1 MVAAPGAWAGLARTK
16 IPSVQMFRGLALSLL
31 AWGPM
36 LRRLMRSR
44 LLFGPPIALAVM
56 IATAWGVGALY
67 YADLLAPRVAAV
79 TFAAATVLAFALL
92 PWRRAL
98 AGFLVV
104 FFLLVAWW
112 LRIPASNDRAW
123 QRDVAVT
130 PRATVAG
137 DRVTIHGV
145 RNFEYATETEFVERW
160 EDRTYDLGRLDA
172 VDLIASYWAGR
183 AIAHVFVSFGFGSDH
198 VAVSVETRKERHE
211 QYSTI
216 SGLFK
221 QYELVYV
228 VADERDLVRLRT
240 TVRQPNEDVHVY
252 RLRGTRE
259 EMRRVFFTYVEAIN
273 QLHAHPRFYNTLTT
287 NCTTAVLFNLR
298 ANPDRAAWTW
308 KILLSGYAPQ
318 YAYDLGRLDT
328 SLPFAELERRA
339 HVNARAHAA
348 DRDPRFADRIRDGL
362 PQPNPR

>member
-1 MVAAPGAWAGLARTK
+1 M
-16 IPSVQMFRGLALSLL
+16 I
-31 AWGPM
+31 
-36 LRRLMRSR
+36 RRLLRSR
-44 LLFGPPIALAVM
+44 LLLGPPIALAVM
-56 IATAWGVGALY
+56 VATAWGAGALY
-67 YADLLAPRVAAV
+67 YADLPAPRA
-79 TFAAATVLAFALL
+79 FAAAFVSATALAFVLL

-98 AGFLVV
+98 AAFLVIFV
-104 FFLLVAWW
+104 VLVAWW
-112 LRIPASNDRAW
+112 LRIPASNERPW

-145 RNFEYATETEFVERW
+145 RNFEYKTETDFVDRW

-172 VDLIASYWAGR
+172 VDLVASYWAGR
-183 AIAHVFVSFGFGSDH
+183 AIAHVFVSFGFGGDH

-228 VADERDLVRLRT
+228 VADERDLVGLRT

-252 RLRGTRE
+252 RLRATRD
-259 EMRRVFFTYVEAIN
+259 EMRRVFLKYVEAIN
-273 QLHAHPRFYNTLTT
+273 DLHANPRFYNTVTT
-287 NCTTAVLFNLR
+287 NCTTAALFNLR
-298 ANPDRAAWTW
+298 VNPDRAPWNW
-308 KILLSGYAPQ
+308 KILLSGYAPE

-348 DRDPRFADRIRDGL
+348 GLDPRFAERIRDGL